1 MRSIHAPWTACGQSA
16 FLYFQIIIMISRV
29 VLSMH
34 SEWMVSAHL
43 NPDCLSHCELYN
55 LIYVNAKNQST
66 SIHTF
71 IDASF
76 SSPSVLLVH
85 SSDPDARPNFN
96 WTTLFSSTAASESI
110 QIPNVTQSYALTF
123 LSFMLSNSDQRN
135 PLMPQLSFIP
145 GLSLQIELALD
156 NLVSQYN
163 RGRFGLQLALL
174 SNATLFNDEDYV
186 LKSVFRIDDESTP
199 GNFETININLGKIV
213 VNNTESHVPENNP
226 EPPAFI
232 QTRPISYTSG
242 TARNI
247 KNSRNAKVAQ
257 FRNVTTK
264 MQRTYLRKT
273 IPFYFYGDRFYQ
285 QFNSIRSRETFYERF
300 LDTVPSPVGIRLQN
314 VSFGTTEDGFYK
326 ASGYIVW

>member
-1 MRSIHAPWTACGQSA
+1 
-16 FLYFQIIIMISRV
+16 
-29 VLSMH
+29 
-34 SEWMVSAHL
+34 
-43 NPDCLSHCELYN
+43 
-55 LIYVNAKNQST
+55 
-66 SIHTF
+66 
-71 IDASF
+71 
-76 SSPSVLLVH
+76 
-85 SSDPDARPNFN
+85 
-96 WTTLFSSTAASESI
+96 
-110 QIPNVTQSYALTF
+110 
-123 LSFMLSNSDQRN
+123 MLSNSDQRN
-135 PLMPQLSFIP
+135 PQMPQLSFVP

-156 NLVSQYN
+156 NLVSQYD

-199 GNFETININLGKIV
+199 GNFETVNINLGKIV

-273 IPFYFYGDRFYQ
+273 IPFYFYGNRFYQ

-300 LDTVPSPVGIRLQN
+300 LGTVSSPVGIRLQN